1 MVKHILIV
9 EDDPVDLKFIQD
21 ALSETIPEVEI
32 GAARDGEEALE
43 RLESD
48 NKPSIIIL
56 DLRMPRM
63 DGHALLHKLKTHQE
77 LKRIPAIILSTADA
91 ETEIMR
97 CYDEY
102 ANAYLVKPDNPAE
115 YRRITK
121 RIKEFWTEEAAL
133 VA

>member
-9 EDDPVDLKFIQD
+9 EDDPIDLKFIKD
-21 ALSETIPEVEI
+21 ALADAIPGVDI
-32 GAARDGEEALE
+32 GAARDGQEALE
-43 RLESD
+43 RLESYD
-48 NKPSIIIL
+48 KPSIIIL

-63 DGHALLHKLKTHQE
+63 DGHTLLRKLKSDQG

-91 ETEIMR
+91 EAEIMR

-115 YRRITK
+115 YKRITK